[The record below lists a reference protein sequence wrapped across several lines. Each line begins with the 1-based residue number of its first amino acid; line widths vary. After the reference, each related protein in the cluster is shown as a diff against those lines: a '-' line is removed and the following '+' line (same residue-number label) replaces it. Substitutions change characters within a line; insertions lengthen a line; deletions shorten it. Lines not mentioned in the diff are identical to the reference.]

1 MEITTLEQLEQQ
13 IQVNSEQ
20 NKITIVKLHAT
31 WCQPCKNMSKWL
43 ATQKL
48 PENVSI
54 VEVDIDMDDNIANHF
69 HIRSIPCTLKFD
81 KSLEPV
87 DKMIGFEQVKATNFF
102 GIL

>member
-20 NKITIVKLHAT
+20 NKTTIVKLHAT
-31 WCQPCKNMSKWL
+31 WCQPCKNMPKWL
-43 ATQKL
+43 TTQKL

-54 VEVDIDMDDNIANHF
+54 VEVDIDIDDDIANHF
-69 HIRSIPCTLKFD
+69 HVRSIPCTMKFD
-81 KSLEPV
+81 KSLDPV
-87 DKMIGFEQVKATNFF
+87 DKMIGFEQAKAAKFF